1 MKTLML
7 IFAVAAAAGVLWEV
21 PGDKLSEAMQAKP
34 QRADEET
41 LVAQCGTMQYAP
53 YGAGDCSAS
62 QAAAFGAYGAE
73 CAQSP
78 SAYGYVPY
86 GVQPSYGYRY
96 VPTYQPQSYGYAPS
110 YYGGAYYAPRYA
122 QPYGY
127 GFRAGFGFGW

>member
-41 LVAQCGTMQYAP
+41 LVAQCGTMQYGA
-53 YGAGDCSAS
+53 YGAGDCAAS
-62 QAAAFGAYGAE
+62 SYGAYQAFGAE
-73 CAQSP
+73 CAASP
-78 SAYGYVPY
+78 SAYGY
-86 GVQPSYGYRY
+86 
-96 VPTYQPQSYGYAPS
+96 
-110 YYGGAYYAPRYA
+110 

-127 GFRAGFGFGW
+127 SMPRYSYVPSYSYQPAYGGYSYAPPTYYGYPAYRPTYGFGFRIGW

>member
-73 CAQSP
+73 CAASP
-78 SAYGYVPY
+78 SAYGYQPY
-86 GVQPSYGYRY
+86 GYSMQPRY
-96 VPTYQPQSYGYAPS
+96 YPTYQPQSYGYGYAAPS
-110 YYGGAYYAPRYA
+110 YYYPAYRPA
-122 QPYGY
+122 YGY
-127 GFRAGFGFGW
+127 TPSYGFGFRIGW